1 MIELGLG
8 VNLQNKHKET
18 AVHAAC
24 RGGSERVLRV
34 LLAAGGNSEER
45 DGTYGRTPLH
55 WAAFSGSAETIAAL
69 LEDHVEVD
77 CKTLTGQTP
86 LYWAVQEGQTGVL
99 ELLRE
104 AGAKVDRKPKGEGPT
119 ILQMA
124 SAKGHE
130 PTVEKL
136 LELGAD
142 VNLPDRLGRTALH
155 YAAAAGWVHIVRLLL
170 ARGAV
175 PDVLAAVGKE
185 KWCASALEFKAVAP
199 LHYAVLF
206 QDKTALEAHSRQ
218 RRRQLVEALLEHGAD
233 RSLRCGNKSSP
244 AQIAALLGASDILAL
259 LAPEVRPPAKRPQ
272 SAPAR
277 NYAKNGFGGQKPSW
291 AEVQATLND
300 FLSEALGAQV
310 AVLRDLFVQR

>member
-1 MIELGLG
+1 M
-8 VNLQNKHKET
+8 T
-18 AVHAAC
+18 TC
-24 RGGSERVLRV
+24 
-34 LLAAGGNSEER
+34 LLALFRIADRLAHLCIGALALACVVAQGKKVEVKRNLVYATKDNLDLQLDAYLPAGKGPFPSVVVIHGGGWMSGSKR
-45 DGTYGRTPLH
+45 QLGR
-55 WAAFSGSAETIAAL
+55 WAAELAKKQINAFAISYRLAPKFKHPAQLEDCRDAVRWIRKKSAEFNTDPSRIGAL
-69 LEDHVEVD
+69 
-77 CKTLTGQTP
+77 G
-86 LYWAVQEGQTGVL
+86 YS
-99 ELLRE
+99 
-104 AGAKVDRKPKGEGPT
+104 AGAHLACMLAVTGMDAKDDPEGIGT
-119 ILQMA
+119 
-124 SAKGHE
+124 
-130 PTVEKL
+130 
-136 LELGAD
+136 
-142 VNLPDRLGRTALH
+142 
-155 YAAAAGWVHIVRLLL
+155 
-170 ARGAV
+170 
-175 PDVLAAVGKE
+175 DVLAAVGKE

-244 AQIAALLGASDILAL
+244 AQIAALRGASDILAL

-277 NYAKNGFGGQKPSW
+277 HSAKNGFGGQKPSW